1 MALALSG
8 QLRCSRALPARAVN
22 ASRKHSDSPYTA
34 ARLGPRRFVW
44 RLAYTLRMDDS
55 DELLA
60 WLTLLRAPGV
70 GGAALRALLQEAGS
84 ARAACRDARRLR
96 QRAGLDQAAQEWIER
111 PDRARLDA
119 DLAWL
124 AQPRHRLLRCDEAD
138 FPPQLE
144 TIPQPPAAL
153 FVAGDAATL
162 LAPQI
167 AIVGARSAS
176 AQGLANARDFART
189 LSRAGLTIAS
199 GMAEGID
206 GAAHAAALE
215 AGGVTIA
222 VVGTGPDLVYPRKH
236 RNLAARII
244 ERGAIVSEF
253 PPGTEARPDHFPRR
267 NRLIAGLAL
276 GTLVVEAGL
285 QSGSLITARL
295 AAEAGREV
303 FALPGSIHNP
313 LAKGCHRLIRD
324 GARLV
329 ETAAEV
335 IEALA
340 PAAQALGAGLRA
352 RLEAEDVPG
361 PIVPNPASRDQD
373 PDYASLLAA
382 LGDTPVALDELVE
395 RTGLA
400 PAALSSML
408 LLLELEGTVSPVLNG
423 RWQRIFGPGA

>member
-1 MALALSG
+1 M
-8 QLRCSRALPARAVN
+8 
-22 ASRKHSDSPYTA
+22 
-34 ARLGPRRFVW
+34 RRT
-44 RLAYTLRMDDS
+44 YTLRMPD

-70 GGAALRALLQEAGS
+70 GPAGLRTLVQQAGS
-84 ARAACRDARRLR
+84 ARAACGGIRTLR
-96 QRAGLDQAAQEWIER
+96 QIAGLDHAALAWIER

-124 AQPRHRLLRCDEAD
+124 AQPQHRLLRFDEAD

-153 FVAGDAATL
+153 FVAGDPAVL
-162 LAPQI
+162 LGPQV

-176 AQGLANARDFART
+176 AQGLATARDFSRT
-189 LSRAGLTIAS
+189 LSRAGLTITS
-199 GMAEGID
+199 GMADGID
-206 GAAHAAALE
+206 GAAHAAALD
-215 AGGVTIA
+215 AGGQTVA

-236 RNLAARII
+236 RELADRIV
-244 ERGAIVSEF
+244 EHGAIVSEF

-295 AAEAGREV
+295 TAEAGREV

-329 ETAAEV
+329 ETAGEV

-340 PAAQALGAGLRA
+340 PAAQAQGAGLRA
-352 RLEAEDVPG
+352 RLEAAPSVAPSEPASHAQDHDYALLLSALSDVP
-361 PIVPNPASRDQD
+361 AS
-373 PDYASLLAA
+373 
-382 LGDTPVALDELVE
+382 LDELVA

-408 LLLELEGTVSPVLNG
+408 LLLELEGTVAPSVNG
-423 RWQRIFGPGA
+423 RWQRLVAPEA